1 MNVIPRSDSGYK
13 RISGSAANVRHGSFT
28 NDNVSNSGT
37 STSSLRSSQNFSRAS
52 GEYTPLASEI
62 WAAPTQQSSSA
73 ALQNRAAIYDS
84 FITAKAD
91 LKSPQL
97 GTTNSDL
104 AARNVIRSRSF
115 YNIKALG
122 TPEQHQRAHS
132 DDIVDLEDPDSAASV
147 TDVRVNIQREK
158 SLRLLRG
165 VAPSPHLTSS
175 RTPSGSISYIA
186 WDDSFHGV
194 TLPPLKIWT
203 EEALLQ
209 FGHTAYHDENLS
221 QITDYLYIGDIYAAN
236 NEHLLCRLN
245 VDAIVDLSNLRPED
259 LRKLKACHIPC
270 TCPVNANHQ
279 RAKLIIGVKNSEA
292 EEIAAYFD
300 EINRFIECKCV

>member
-1 MNVIPRSDSGYK
+1 MFGSSEQRSDLFVFCIYFVLCPKNAAQRKMNGIPRSDSGYK
-13 RISGSAANVRHGSFT
+13 RISGSAANVRHGSFH

-37 STSSLRSSQNFSRAS
+37 STTSLRSSQSSSRAS
-52 GEYTPLASEI
+52 GEYTPIASGI
-62 WAAPTQQSSSA
+62 WAAPTQQSSSV

-91 LKSPQL
+91 LKSPRL
-97 GTTNSDL
+97 ETANSDL

-115 YNIKALG
+115 YNIKASG

-158 SLRLLRG
+158 SLRLLRGG

-209 FGHTAYHDENLS
+209 FGHTAYHDEVRIVFNKNIFPKLS
-221 QITDYLYIGDIYAAN
+221 
-236 NEHLLCRLN
+236 R
-245 VDAIVDLSNLRPED
+245 
-259 LRKLKACHIPC
+259 
-270 TCPVNANHQ
+270 
-279 RAKLIIGVKNSEA
+279 
-292 EEIAAYFD
+292 
-300 EINRFIECKCV
+300 